1 LEVEFPE
8 NQVRIDFDSFVLEV
22 RFGSTWVRLNELGS
36 GANWCIRCV
45 DPTWLDRSPASR
57 LPGWESQTYEVS

>member
-1 LEVEFPE
+1 MVAFVDEHRDEHGVEPMCEVL
-8 NQVRIDFDSFVLEV
+8 R
-22 RFGSTWVRLNELGS
+22 
-36 GANWCIRCV
+36 IRCV